1 LVAAGPP
8 IDRPSFGGARPSE
21 GYGLPYASIKD
32 LPLPL
37 QAHLPPHAQEIYLAA
52 FNNAWTEYASRGPLQ
67 RERTAHRVAWAAV
80 KRKYLKA
87 GDRWVA
93 RDSR

>member
-1 LVAAGPP
+1 M
-8 IDRPSFGGARPSE
+8 
-21 GYGLPYASIKD
+21 PYASIDD
-32 LPLPL
+32 LPAPL
-37 QAHLPPHAQEIYLAA
+37 QAHLPVHAREIYLAA

-80 KRKYLKA
+80 KHKYAKV

-93 RDSR
+93 RDSG